1 MYEDYFPYKTW
12 VWLKEEVSKQRYL
25 INVQQHEE
33 EAIRHLIIILNKKI
47 KCIWWMRI
55 HLDDVQRKMILKNT
69 NTEMIST
76 ITSPFQ
82 YKKVIGKGKVFFIFT
97 NISKC

>member
-33 EAIRHLIIILNKKI
+33 EAIRHLIIILNKK
-47 KCIWWMRI
+47 KENAFDEW
-55 HLDDVQRKMILKNT
+55 
-69 NTEMIST
+69 
-76 ITSPFQ
+76 
-82 YKKVIGKGKVFFIFT
+82 GFI
-97 NISKC
+97 